1 MLTNMSM
8 SGGGNNKSGPNPPSH
23 FKMWRYTP
31 QRRKQVRRGKE
42 QFAPFSF
49 FSEVSQSPDSLG
61 LWTEWLPT
69 PYYPDPNTGLKIGG
83 AYPDYIKSWLNQ
95 LNQFMKTYKSKTLVF
110 RIQTPETG
118 IWTENVDYTAWLSY
132 WALDNDGLNTL
143 FSGVTT
149 LREIHFLP
157 YINITDTTT
166 KAEACTQASY
176 AYKFIHDNLGS
187 LTLSIV
193 NASNV
198 KTYMCIEPENI
209 NSAKSPPPHTDYNS
223 LLVTGANSSAQ
234 LTAMVVSKIAKNSA
248 LLLSCVSAPTVGKSI
263 NSINGVDKY
272 IGEWYSDN
280 SIDALS
286 QDFYNNSVSQITQSW
301 LGSIKLGDTIME
313 NYYAMLSI
321 ETNYQRRPNND
332 IVGYRNP
339 PKTNPEAARLGPQ
352 PQSKT
357 IQLAQSIT
365 AAYHLKNEVLVYSG
379 EYLEQWGKTNSDSI
393 STITKKPAD
402 TLSLKP
408 L

>member
-1 MLTNMSM
+1 MSM

-42 QFAPFSF
+42 QFSPFSF
-49 FSEVSQSPDSLG
+49 FSEVPQSPDSLG

-69 PYYPDPNTGLKIGG
+69 PVYLDSSGLKIKG
-83 AYPDYIKSWLNQ
+83 AYPDDIKSWLKQ

-118 IWTENVDYTAWLSY
+118 IWTENVDYTAWLKY
-132 WALDNDGLNTL
+132 WALDNNGLNIL

-149 LREIHFLP
+149 LKEIHFLP

-166 KAEACTQASY
+166 KEEACTQASH
-176 AYKFIHDNLGS
+176 AYDFIHGKILQGLPSHIKNSADIKN
-187 LTLSIV
+187 
-193 NASNV
+193 
-198 KTYMCIEPENI
+198 YMCIESENI
-209 NSAKSPPPHTDYNS
+209 NSAKSPAPTTDYHN
-223 LLVTGANSSAQ
+223 LLVTGANNSAK
-234 LTAMVVSKIAKNSA
+234 LTAMVVSKITKTSA

-263 NSINGVDKY
+263 NLISGVDKY
-272 IGEWYSDN
+272 IGEWYSDK
-280 SIDALS
+280 SIDELTP
-286 QDFYNNSVSQITQSW
+286 DFYNKSVSQITNSW

-321 ETNYQRRPNND
+321 ETNYQRHPNND
-332 IVGYRNP
+332 SGYGGYKS
-339 PKTNPEAARLGPQ
+339 PKTNSEAARLGPQ
-352 PQSKT
+352 PQIKT

-365 AAYHLKNEVLVYSG
+365 TAYHLKNEVLVYSG

-402 TLSLKP
+402 ILSLKP

>member
-42 QFAPFSF
+42 QFSPFSF
-49 FSEVSQSPDSLG
+49 FSEVPPSPDSLG

-69 PYYPDPNTGLKIGG
+69 PKKSPD
-83 AYPDYIKSWLNQ
+83 IKSWLNQ

-110 RIQTPETG
+110 RIQAPESG
-118 IWTENVDYTAWLSY
+118 SWTDSIDYTAWLKY

-149 LREIHFLP
+149 LKEIHFLP

-209 NSAKSPPPHTDYNS
+209 NSAKSPPPTTDYHK
-223 LLVTGANSSAQ
+223 LLETGANNSAQ
-234 LTAMVVSKIAKNSA
+234 LTAMVVSKIVKNSA

-263 NSINGVDKY
+263 NSIKGVNKY

-286 QDFYNNSVSQITQSW
+286 QDFYNKSVSQITKSW
-301 LGSIKLGDTIME
+301 RGSIKLGDTIME

-332 IVGYRNP
+332 IVGYINP
-339 PKTNPEAARLGPQ
+339 PKINTGAARLGPQ

-365 AAYHLKNEVLVYSG
+365 TAYSLKNEVLVYSG
-379 EYLEQWGKTNSDSI
+379 EYLEQWGKSNSESI
-393 STITKKPAD
+393 STVTNKPKD
-402 TLSLKP
+402 TLSLQS

>member
-49 FSEVSQSPDSLG
+49 FSEVPQSPDSLG

-69 PYYPDPNTGLKIGG
+69 PYYPDDTGAKSGG
-83 AYPDYIKSWLNQ
+83 AYPDDIKSWLNQ

-110 RIQTPETG
+110 RIQAPESG
-118 IWTENVDYTAWLSY
+118 NWTNSVDYTAWLNY

-149 LREIHFLP
+149 LKEIHFLP
-157 YINITDTTT
+157 YINITNTTT
-166 KAEACTQASY
+166 KDEACTQASY

-209 NSAKSPPPHTDYNS
+209 NSATSPPPNDYIN
-223 LLVTGANSSAQ
+223 LLATGANNAAQ
-234 LTAMVVSKIAKNSA
+234 LTAMVVSKIIKKPHLS
-248 LLLSCVSAPTVGKSI
+248 LSCVSAPTLGKSI
-263 NSINGVDKY
+263 NLIKGVNKY

-286 QDFYNNSVSQITQSW
+286 QDFYNKSVRQITKSW
-301 LGSIKLGDTIME
+301 LGSIKLGDTNME

-332 IVGYRNP
+332 IVGYINP
-339 PKTNPEAARLGPQ
+339 PKINTGAARLGPQ

-365 AAYHLKNEVLVYSG
+365 TAYSLKNEVLVYSG
-379 EYLEQWGKTNSDSI
+379 EYLEQWGKSNSESI
-393 STITKKPAD
+393 STVTNKPKD
-402 TLSLKP
+402 TLSLQS